1 MHSASAFLVGIDV
14 GSTSIK
20 AVVDDAGSGPVW
32 QDYARHEG
40 RQAELLL
47 DMLGRFGRDCGVAP
61 VNTRVFVT
69 GAGGALFADLLGGRY
84 VQEVTALAAA
94 VARRHPEAGAVVEL
108 GGQHAKIL
116 VFRTDA
122 ATGRRRKSASMNDKC
137 AGGTGAVID
146 KIAAKLGLSPERLGT
161 LAYTGVKLHQVAGKC
176 GVFAET
182 DINGLQKQG
191 IPAEELM
198 ASLFDA
204 IVRQNL
210 AVLARGQTLHP
221 DVVLLGGPMAF
232 LPGVRDAWR
241 HHVLEMWRQRQVAL
255 PEGAAA
261 ADRVYAPPSAEYYG
275 AIGAVEW
282 GREEPADVGRFAG
295 VAALA
300 DYLRD
305 GRRSEKQRSAARA
318 LVASSGELDE
328 FRGRYERAPFLPPA
342 FAPGHRVQAFVGVD
356 GGSTSTKAVLLS
368 PDGDLLGTA
377 YQLSRGNPIQ
387 DTIDM
392 FAALRAPVEA
402 QGAALEVLGVGTTG
416 YAKDIVR
423 AAIGA
428 DVALVETVAHT
439 QAALHYYRD
448 VDVIADV
455 GGQDI
460 KLIFLRDGRVADF
473 RLNTQCSAGNG
484 YYLQSTAESFGLQV
498 EQYADAAFAARAMPV
513 FGYGCAVFLQ
523 SDIVNFVRMGWQ
535 PDEILA
541 GLAAVL
547 PRNVWLY
554 VAKMPNLPA
563 LGSRFVLQGGTQNNL
578 AAVKAQVDF
587 IRSRFQGTGREP
599 DIVVHRYAGEAGAIG
614 TAMEAARL
622 WREGRATSFV
632 GLDRVGRLR
641 YRTTRGEETRCHF
654 CANRCPRTFID
665 IATGD
670 DGPRIARPSGVGPDQ
685 PGRESGDERRLIV
698 AGCEQGMVEDAASAR
713 SVKAGIEAQK
723 RGNPNLV
730 DLAAREVWKSQ
741 QPAIVA
747 DPPARWPLSRASRIR
762 TGLAA
767 RRSTVRIGIPR
778 VLNMYAC
785 APLFSAYLES
795 LGVPADHLVYSG
807 FTSEALY
814 RRGST
819 RGAID
824 PCYPSKVALAHVHD
838 LVFVKHPRRALD
850 VVFFPMVDSLRSF
863 LRGTQAS
870 DSCPTVAAT
879 PEAVKAAFSRER
891 DEFAQAGIQ
900 YLSPLVSMSEPARFE
915 RQMLD
920 AWGPVLGVS
929 PAENTRAIAGGFAA
943 LDQYEA
949 RMRRASRAVIE
960 MLERERRVGIVMLG
974 RPYHHDPGLNH
985 GILDELQKRGYPIL
999 SQSTLP
1005 TDDGLLD
1012 DLFGAEIEA
1021 GLLGDPLEISD
1032 VWQPSFSANT
1042 NDKLWAAKFTARHPN
1057 LVALEV
1063 SSFKC
1068 GLDAPIFSAVEAIV
1082 GHARTP
1088 YFAFKDIDENRP
1100 TGSIK
1105 LRVETIDYFLTRYR
1119 EELVGQTGTRAA
1131 VAEAVAAFERG
1142 MRAEIA
1148 AARPGA

>member
-1 MHSASAFLVGIDV
+1 MSAFLVGIDI

-20 AVVDDAGSGPVW
+20 AVVRAADGSLAW
-32 QDYARHEG
+32 HEYRRHEG
-40 RQAELLL
+40 RHAEVLL
-47 DMLGRFGRDCGVAP
+47 DMLERLSRGCGVAP
-61 VNTRVFVT
+61 VNARVFVT
-69 GAGGALFADLLGGRY
+69 GAAGAPFADLLGGRY
-84 VQEVTALAAA
+84 VQEVTALAAS
-94 VARRHPEAGAVVEL
+94 VAHRHPEARSVVEL
-108 GGQHAKIL
+108 GGQHAKVL
-116 VFRTDA
+116 VFKDDG
-122 ATGRRRKSASMNDKC
+122 ATGRRKKSASMNDKC

-161 LAYTGVKLHQVAGKC
+161 LAYHDVKLHQVAGKC

-221 DVVLLGGPMAF
+221 HVLLLGGPMAF
-232 LPGVRDAWR
+232 LPGVREAWC
-241 HHVLEMWRQRQVAL
+241 HHVLEMWRQRNVVL
-255 PEGAAA
+255 PEGAAPA
-261 ADRVYAPPSAEYYG
+261 SLIYAPPMAEYYG

-282 GREEPADVGRFAG
+282 GREEPEDVGRYAG
-295 VAALA
+295 VSALF
-300 DYLRD
+300 DYLRE

-318 LVASSGELDE
+318 LVQSAGELEE
-328 FRGRYERAPFLPPA
+328 FRSRYERAPFVPPI

-368 PDGDLLGTA
+368 PDGDVLGKA

-392 FAALRAPVEA
+392 LAALRAPVEA
-402 QGAALEVLGVGTTG
+402 QGAALDVLGVGTTG

-484 YYLQSTAESFGLQV
+484 YYLQATAESFGLPV
-498 EQYADAAFAARAMPV
+498 ERYAEAAFSARAMPV

-523 SDIVNFVRMGWQ
+523 ADIVNFVRMGWQ
-535 PDEILA
+535 PEEILA

-554 VAKMPNLPA
+554 VAKMPNLPR

-587 IRSRFQGTGREP
+587 IRSRFHGTGREP
-599 DIVVHRYAGEAGAIG
+599 EIVVHRYAGEAGAIG

-622 WREGRATSFV
+622 WREGRATSFI
-632 GLDRVGRLR
+632 GLDHVARLR
-641 YRTTRGEETRCHF
+641 YRTTRGEETRCRY
-654 CANRCPRTFID
+654 CSNKCPRTFID

-670 DGPRIARPSGVGPDQ
+670 EGVHDGEPALAGHGLPPREG
-685 PGRESGDERRLIV
+685 GDERRLIV
-698 AGCEQGMVEDAASAR
+698 AGCEQGMVEDAAAAR
-713 SVKAGIEAQK
+713 SVKAGIDARK
-723 RGNPNLV
+723 RGSPNLV
-730 DLAAREVWKSQ
+730 ELAAHEVWKSQ
-741 QPAIVA
+741 APALVA
-747 DPPARWPLSRASRIR
+747 DPPDRWRVSGGARRRAS
-762 TGLAA
+762 LAA
-767 RRSTVRIGIPR
+767 RRAGIRIGIPR
-778 VLNMYAC
+778 VLTMYSY
-785 APLFSAYLES
+785 APLFSGYLES

-807 FTSEALY
+807 FTSEELY

-838 LVFVKHPRRALD
+838 LVFVKHRRHPID
-850 VVFFPMVDSLRSF
+850 VVFFPMVDSLRNVLS
-863 LRGTQAS
+863 GTKAS
-870 DSCPTVAAT
+870 DTCPTVAAT

-891 DEFAQAGIQ
+891 DEFAEAGIQ
-900 YLSPLVSMSEPARFE
+900 YLSPFVCIAEPARFE
-915 RQMLD
+915 HQMLD

-929 PAENTRAIAGGFAA
+929 PEENRRAIAEGFAA
-943 LDQYEA
+943 LDRYEG
-949 RMRRASRAVIE
+949 RMRREARAVIE
-960 MLERERRVGIVMLG
+960 MLEREQRVGIVMLG

-985 GILDELQKRGYPIL
+985 GILEELQKRGYPIL

-1005 TDDGLLD
+1005 TDDDMLE

-1021 GLLGDPLEISD
+1021 GLLSHPLEISD
-1032 VWQPSFSANT
+1032 VWQPSFSGNT
-1042 NDKLWAAKFTARHPN
+1042 NDKLWAAKVTARHPN

-1068 GLDAPIFSAVEAIV
+1068 GLDAPIFAAVEAII
-1082 GHARTP
+1082 GHSRTP
-1088 YFAFKDIDENRP
+1088 YFAFKDVDENRP
-1100 TGSIK
+1100 VGSIK

-1119 EELVGQTGTRAA
+1119 EELVRNAGARAGI
-1131 VAEAVAAFERG
+1131 AEAVAAFERG
-1142 MRAEIA
+1142 MRDAGEPA
-1148 AARPGA
+1148 SA

>member
-1 MHSASAFLVGIDV
+1 MHDTGAFLVGIDI

-20 AVVDDAGSGPVW
+20 AIVEAAGSGLAW
-32 QDYARHEG
+32 QEYRRHEG

-47 DMLGRFGRDCGVAP
+47 EMLGRLGRDCGVAP

-69 GAGGALFADLLGGRY
+69 GAGGAPFADLLGGRY
-84 VQEVTALAAA
+84 VQDVTALAAA
-94 VARRHPEAGAVVEL
+94 VARRHPEARSVVEL

-116 VFRTDA
+116 VFKDDA
-122 ATGRRRKSASMNDKC
+122 ATGRRKKSASMNDKC

-146 KIAAKLGLSPERLGT
+146 KIAAKLGLSTERLAT
-161 LAYTGVKLHQVAGKC
+161 LPYAGVKLHQVAGKC

-221 DVVLLGGPMAF
+221 HVLLLGGPMAF
-232 LPGVRDAWR
+232 LPGARDAWR
-241 HHVLEMWRQRQVAL
+241 HHVIEMWRQRQVAL
-255 PEGAAA
+255 PEGVAP
-261 ADRVYAPPSAEYYG
+261 ADLVYAPPSAEYFG

-282 GREEPADVGRFAG
+282 GREEPAGVGRFAG
-295 VAALA
+295 VSALA
-300 DYLRD
+300 EYLRD

-318 LVASSGELDE
+318 LVESAGELEE
-328 FRGRYERAPFLPPA
+328 FRARYERPPFIPPVLSA
-342 FAPGHRVQAFVGVD
+342 GRRVQAFVGID

-368 PDGDLLGTA
+368 PDGDVLGKA

-402 QGAALEVLGVGTTG
+402 QGATLDVLGVGTTG

-423 AAIGA
+423 GAIGA

-484 YYLQSTAESFGLQV
+484 YYLQATAESFGLPV
-498 EQYADAAFAARAMPV
+498 ERYAEAAFAARAMPV

-523 SDIVNFVRMGWQ
+523 ADIVNFVRMGWQ
-535 PDEILA
+535 PGEILA

-587 IRSRFQGTGREP
+587 IRSRFHGTGREP

-614 TAMEAARL
+614 TAMESARL

-632 GLDRVGRLR
+632 GLDHVARLR
-641 YRTTRGEETRCHF
+641 YRATRGEETRCHF
-654 CANRCPRTFID
+654 CSNTCPRTFID

-670 DGPRIARPSGVGPDQ
+670 HAWRGVEPPDAGHAE
-685 PGRESGDERRLIV
+685 PAGAAGDERRLIV
-698 AGCEQGMVEDAASAR
+698 AGCEQGMVEDVASAR
-713 SVKAGIEAQK
+713 SVKAGIDAKK
-723 RGNPNLV
+723 RGSPNLV

-741 QPAIVA
+741 TPAIVA
-747 DPPARWPLSRASRIR
+747 DAAGRWRVSGGTRGRAALIAGRGAI
-762 TGLAA
+762 
-767 RRSTVRIGIPR
+767 RIGIPR
-778 VLNMYAC
+778 VLNMYVC

-824 PCYPSKVALAHVHD
+824 PCYPSKVAIAHVHD
-838 LVFVKHPRRALD
+838 LVFVKHPRRPLD

-863 LRGTQAS
+863 LHGTQAS
-870 DSCPTVAAT
+870 DACPAVAAT

-891 DEFAQAGIQ
+891 DEFAHAGIR
-900 YLSPLVSMSEPARFE
+900 YLNPLVSMAEPARFE

-929 PAENTRAIAGGFAA
+929 PAENRRAIAEGFAA
-943 LDQYEA
+943 LDRYEA
-949 RMRRASRAVIE
+949 RMRREARALIA
-960 MLERERRVGIVMLG
+960 MLEREQRVGIVMLG

-985 GILDELQKRGYPIL
+985 GILEELQKRGYPIL

-1021 GLLGDPLEISD
+1021 GLLADPLEITD

-1042 NDKLWAAKFTARHPN
+1042 NDKLWAAKVTARHPN

-1068 GLDAPIFSAVEAIV
+1068 GLDAPIFAAVEAII
-1082 GHARTP
+1082 GHSRTP
-1088 YFAFKDIDENRP
+1088 YFAFKDVDENRP
-1100 TGSIK
+1100 VGSIK

-1119 EELVGQTGTRAA
+1119 EGLLLQAGARAA
-1131 VAEAVAAFERG
+1131 VAEAMADVERG
-1142 MRAEIA
+1142 MRHDATA
-1148 AARPGA
+1148 GSFFA